1 MAKTKKETEYKSQ
14 AIPSKISAT
23 SRVSVKVKDT
33 YYTLEYTEERTLP
46 TDSITSQLTGFDI
59 EQERK
64 LLWDTVN
71 SEVDRQVEDVLKS

>member
-1 MAKTKKETEYKSQ
+1 MAKAKKETEYKSQ

-46 TDSITSQLTGFDI
+46 TDQQLTGFDI